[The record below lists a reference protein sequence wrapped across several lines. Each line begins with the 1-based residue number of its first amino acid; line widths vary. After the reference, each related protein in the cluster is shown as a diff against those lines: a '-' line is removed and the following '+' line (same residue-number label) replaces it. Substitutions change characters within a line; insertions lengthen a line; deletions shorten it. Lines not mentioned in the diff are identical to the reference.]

1 MAVEWPLV
9 GRDEE
14 LSLIEER
21 LSAETPRSVV
31 IAGPAGVG
39 KTRLATELLARAEA
53 AGWTARRVV
62 ASRSA
67 ASVPFGALAPLLPDL
82 DRGSDTRY
90 SFLRR
95 AAQTLAGL
103 GPRLLL
109 AIDDAHHLDEASA
122 TLVHQLADEGSV
134 AMILTLRAG
143 EKPPDA
149 VSLIWK
155 DGLADR
161 LELQALSRAEVEA
174 LVEAVLTGTVD
185 GAVLHYL
192 WTASQGN
199 PLYLRELVNGCV
211 DSNAIHQD
219 GAIWRL
225 ADQRATPPRLMELV
239 EARVGDVTPEEEQA
253 LELLAFAETLGLAAL
268 ENVVDRAVID
278 GLERRGLVA
287 VAEDGKRRPVRL
299 AHPLYGDVLRNKATA
314 VRTREIKR
322 VIADGIA
329 THGSNRRADALRE
342 ATLRLDADGDADP
355 DLLLRAMA
363 ETFVAYDVPLT
374 ERIARAGH
382 AAGGG
387 PAFTRLLGE
396 TLRWQG
402 RHEEAEALLGAVDL
416 AAIDDEEQRAL
427 FVMTRAECLFRGL
440 GRKEDALRA
449 LGEGDVLV
457 DDQRYRDEMRAL
469 VGAIHALS
477 GDVTEAIDVLMPVVE
492 SAAPRPMLAAATGLS
507 PALAMSGRTDE
518 AIATSERAFAVAMQI
533 GPQPGL
539 ADPGIHVV
547 ARCLALAY
555 AGRLAEAEAPARVG
569 YDWSLATSILIGQS
583 WFAMLLGLIHLSE
596 GRTQT
601 ATRFFREGAAGFR
614 DLVEPGLLRWCLA
627 GIVQSSAL
635 HGDIGAAQAAMRDVE
650 AVGDTPIELA
660 DVEVA
665 RAAAWVSVVE
675 GNLDLAVEELRI
687 AAEEARER
695 SLFTLEVL
703 ALHDLVRLGSAS
715 LAAHRLQELSE
726 HVQGPL
732 APLCAYHA
740 RAAALGQGDA
750 LDNVSEAFE
759 ELGHFLFAAEAA
771 SEAAVVHARSGD
783 DRLATA
789 SRLRAAALRE
799 RCEGARTP
807 ALAAI
812 EGGAMAPLTK
822 REREIASLA
831 AGGVPS
837 RDIAGQ
843 LFLSVRTVEN
853 HLQRVYAK
861 LGVSSR
867 GDLARVLQ
875 GRER

>member
-1 MAVEWPLV
+1 M

-21 LSAETPRSVV
+21 LAAASPRAIV

-53 AGWTARRVV
+53 SGWTARRVV

-67 ASVPFGALAPLLPDL
+67 ATVPFGALAPLLPDL
-82 DRGSDTRY
+82 DRSADTRY
-90 SFLRR
+90 TFLRR
-95 AAQTLAGL
+95 AAQALANL
-103 GPRLLL
+103 GSRPLLV
-109 AIDDAHHLDEASA
+109 IDDAHHLDDASA
-122 TLVHQLADEGSV
+122 TLIHQLADEGTV
-134 AMILTLRAG
+134 GMLLTLRAG
-143 EKPPDA
+143 ERPPDA
-149 VSLIWK
+149 VSLLWK
-155 DGLADR
+155 DGFADR
-161 LELQALSRAEVEA
+161 LELQSLARDEVES
-174 LVEAVLTGTVD
+174 LVGAVLTGTVD

-192 WTASQGN
+192 WSASLGN
-199 PLYLRELVNGCV
+199 PLYLRELVSGCV
-211 DSNAIHQD
+211 DTQAIYQD

-225 ADQRATPPRLMELV
+225 SEQRATPPRLMELV
-239 EARVGDVTPEEEQA
+239 EARVGDVDPEEQRV
-253 LELLAFAETLGLAAL
+253 LELLAFSETIGLAAL
-268 ENVVDRAVID
+268 EAVVDRTVID
-278 GLERRGLVA
+278 RLEERGLIA
-287 VAEDGKRRPVRL
+287 VTPDGKRRPVRL

-314 VRTREIKR
+314 VRTREIQR
-322 VIADGIA
+322 QIADEIA
-329 THGSNRRADALRE
+329 AHGSNRRADALRE

-355 DLLLRAMA
+355 GLLHRAMA

-402 RHEEAEALLGAVDL
+402 RHEEAENLLGAIDL

-440 GRKEDALRA
+440 GRKDDALRA

-469 VGAIHALS
+469 VGTIHALS
-477 GDVTEAIDVLMPVVE
+477 GDVVEAIDVLSPVVE

-507 PALAMSGRTDE
+507 PALAMSGRAED
-518 AIATSERAFAVAMQI
+518 AIEISERAFGVAMQI

-583 WFAMLLGLIHLSE
+583 WFAMLLGLIHLSQ

-627 GIVQSSAL
+627 GIVQSSAI
-635 HGDIGAAQAAMRDVE
+635 HGDLGAARAAMHDIE
-650 AVGDTPIELA
+650 AAGDTPIELA

-665 RAAAWVSVVE
+665 RASAWMNVLE
-675 GNLDLAVEELRI
+675 GNIDLAVQELRV

-703 ALHDLVRLGSAS
+703 ALHDLVRLGFAT

-726 HVQGPL
+726 QVQGPL
-732 APLCAYHA
+732 APLCAFHA
-740 RAAALGQGDA
+740 RASALGQGDA
-750 LDNVSEAFE
+750 LDNASDAFE

-771 SEAAVVHARSGD
+771 SEAALAHARAGD
-783 DRLATA
+783 ERLATA

-831 AGGVPS
+831 AGGMPS

-867 GDLARVLQ
+867 SELARVLQ
-875 GRER
+875 ARER